1 MHISSAPWSK
11 ILSKL
16 FLAKVQR
23 MFKIQINLWSKCAAI
38 VLHLEEFGCSGL
50 LSADPEPNRN
60 SELLCATGPNRTR
73 SICYLFEIT
82 EIYASSCVLIPL
94 LLFTLLE
101 PFLLQIFF
109 FGRDKQNQVLN
120 SGNGGWEKMCCA
132 VCRCIENLVIG
143 LSTTSKFVST
153 GSALWRR

>member
-1 MHISSAPWSK
+1 MHISSAPGSK

-38 VLHLEEFGCSGL
+38 VLRLEEFGCSGL

-94 LLFTLLE
+94 LLFRSLLK
-101 PFLLQIFF
+101 PFLQQIF
-109 FGRDKQNQVLN
+109 GRNKQNQVMN
-120 SGNGGWEKMCCA
+120 RGNGSWEMCCMHMH
-132 VCRCIENLVIG
+132 RKSG
-143 LSTTSKFVST
+143 D
-153 GSALWRR
+153 